1 MNTKQRNT
9 TTKLHQKKKKHAP
22 MPRTVLPSPRG
33 YEEPLEHQHQ
43 IVPWVQPLRPD
54 SHDIHDSPDSH
65 DSHDIDNH
73 DSAVGETP
81 PSLVIHEISSAQR
94 KERWTR
100 PNDFY
105 RSLVLMYLF
114 TEISQILKQRWQ
126 HKVVMAQKV
135 LDFWSLDKKT
145 EAKGTSTSWF

>member
-43 IVPWVQPLRPD
+43 IVPWVEPLRPD
-54 SHDIHDSPDSH
+54 SNDSHDIHDSPDRYYSPDSHDSHNIHDSPDSH

-94 KERWTR
+94 KER
-100 PNDFY
+100 
-105 RSLVLMYLF
+105 
-114 TEISQILKQRWQ
+114 
-126 HKVVMAQKV
+126 
-135 LDFWSLDKKT
+135 
-145 EAKGTSTSWF
+145 